1 MGKTV
6 AKPKGK
12 QMKSR
17 PRTLSLLLSLVLA
30 VGLIAGLA
38 TTAMAD
44 PEPTSYTFGY
54 AYDCQREPSFPTQT
68 ESCTVNRF
76 LYPLL
81 GYTGEFP
88 SYIPERTT
96 KYDGNWTLT
105 YYGLF
110 DDHKDVNDHLPDIA
124 KLVMEKYNLSSTS
137 SIPIFELK
145 DGNTH
150 IAYGVLCAV
159 AENGGKVLFIGDTW
173 PALLGGGGYVLST
186 EDLHTSGSANIP
198 MTRDV
203 TDIQDALKDTPAHT
217 VTLTGGANATTSG
230 GSTTQTGVMS
240 AMTSVTY
247 TANTGYYFESFDN
260 ITNNGITAS
269 WTSATT
275 VVVSGT
281 PTANASIKV
290 PDAVPNTYT
299 VNLDNQGATT
309 PGATSVT
316 ATYNDKLP
324 SIANNLPSKT
334 GYFFAGYFS
343 ESNGGGTKYLNADGT
358 PTDATWTTD
367 GPGTIYAKWN
377 PVVKKPTPAGVFTA
391 TDSDKGTLGNVKGG
405 QQYQIDDGPWTD
417 IPSDGTIDLTGLS
430 PCTIRII
437 ERGDGVTTIDSD
449 IQEIK
454 VTKADVPTAPTAR
467 DCTTLENNDG
477 KLVGITENMQFKDPS
492 ADEWTSGTGKDVTGL
507 APGTYAVRVKPSG
520 TVLASENQTLTV
532 KRYIAPSVTFRVVG
546 GAWADGTTGEKTVT
560 LSGHEGDVLRLSESQ
575 IPKVG
580 ANPSYGHREG
590 SWDTMPSVETNI
602 DGDTVYTYTYPA
614 IAYSCTKGDGS
625 SWTKGSEGGLEF
637 TFKRSDEDQTHRA
650 FSHFTSVTVDGKEVA
665 SSDYTVSQD
674 DGAVVTFKP
683 SFLNTLGSGE
693 HSLSTIFDDGTAGA
707 KFTVA
712 EQGQTEPEK
721 TYPAPEMSNSRGGAI
736 TSTTDEVTY
745 TVSQKVPAWASSVK
759 TWVNLESVQAF
770 THGKE
775 GVAVTVDGQQY
786 QGANVTVEG
795 QRVTVAIA
803 DATALRG
810 KTVQFSYTAK
820 LKDGADLSSYLND
833 AKNVASVPYKA
844 MTSFDGD
851 ESRVASS
858 STEYVKFNVGAP
870 KGNSTPRTTPKTP
883 STPAKTSTLPKTG
896 DPAPL
901 AAVATL
907 AASGAAFA
915 AAGLRRGRKDQ

>member
-6 AKPKGK
+6 AEPKGT
-12 QMKSR
+12 QMQSR

-30 VGLIAGLA
+30 LGLIAGLA
-38 TTAMAD
+38 TTARAD
-44 PEPTSYTFGY
+44 PPEGTTYSFNY
-54 AYDCQREPSFPTQT
+54 AYDCQRNPPFPHIND
-68 ESCTVNRF
+68 SCTVYDF
-76 LYPLL
+76 KYPLVSF
-81 GYTGEFP
+81 GEKGTQN
-88 SYIPERTT
+88 S
-96 KYDGNWTLT
+96 GGWTLT
-105 YYGLF
+105 YYGLYK
-110 DDHKDVNDHLPDIA
+110 DHSSISSPHPNTVGNQLPHITPYI
-124 KLVMEKYNLSSTS
+124 KSNYGLESTDN
-137 SIPIFELK
+137 IPIFELK
-145 DGNTH
+145 DGDKH

-159 AENGGKVLFIGDTW
+159 SESDGKALYIGDTW
-173 PALLGGGGYVLST
+173 PYGGGYVLSKEALSEQT
-186 EDLHTSGSANIP
+186 NVSIAK
-198 MTRDV
+198 DV
-203 TDIQDALKDTPAHT
+203 RQIQGALENTPAYT
-217 VTLTGGANATTSG
+217 VTLTGGANATTRD

-247 TANTGYYFESFDN
+247 TANTGYHFDTFTD
-260 ITNNGITAS
+260 ITDNGIKAS

-299 VNLDNQGATT
+299 VTLDNQGATT

-377 PVVKKPTPAGVFTA
+377 EAQKKPTPAGVFTA

-405 QQYQIDDGPWTD
+405 QQYRIDDGEWID
-417 IPSDGTIDLTGLS
+417 IPSDEAIDLTGLS
-430 PCTIRII
+430 PCTIQII

-454 VTKADVPTAPTAR
+454 VTKAEVPTTPTAR

-477 KLVGITENMQFKDPS
+477 KLVDVKENMQFKDPS
-492 ADEWTSGTGKDVTGL
+492 VDEWTPGTGKDVTGL
-507 APGTYAVRVKPSG
+507 APGTYAVRVKPNG

-532 KRYIAPSVTFRVVG
+532 KRYIAPTVTFRVVG

-560 LSGHEGDVLRLSESQ
+560 LSGHEGDVLRPSESQ

-580 ANPSYGHREG
+580 TNPSYGHKEG
-590 SWDTMPSVETNI
+590 SWDTTPSVETNI
-602 DGDTVYTYTYPA
+602 DGDTVYTYTYLA
-614 IAYSCTKGDGS
+614 ITYSCTKGDGS
-625 SWTKGSEGGLEF
+625 SWTKGSEGGLAF

-693 HSLSTIFDDGTAGA
+693 HSLSAIFDDGTAGA

-712 EQGQTEPEK
+712 EQGQTESEK

-775 GVAVTVDGQQY
+775 GVAVTIDGQQY
-786 QGANVTVEG
+786 QGADVTVES

-820 LKDGADLSSYLND
+820 LKDGADLSPYLND

-858 STEYVKFNVGAP
+858 VTEYVKFNVGAP
-870 KGNSTPRTTPKTP
+870 KSPATPQATPKTP